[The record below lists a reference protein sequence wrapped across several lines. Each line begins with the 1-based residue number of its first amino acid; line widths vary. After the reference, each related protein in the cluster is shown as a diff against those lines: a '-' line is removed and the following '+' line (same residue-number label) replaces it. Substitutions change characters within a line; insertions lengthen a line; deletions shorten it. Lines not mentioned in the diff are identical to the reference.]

1 MGGLLHDLRYGFRV
15 LFKSPGFTLVAIAAL
30 ALGIGT
36 TSAIFSLV
44 NVFLLRPLPYPD
56 PDRLVAIWQVDLRRG
71 AEHDPISYP
80 NFSDLRTQTRS
91 FEQMAAYVPQSF
103 NLTAGGTQPVRVM
116 GMRVSASLFPM
127 LKTQPFSGR
136 FFTEDEDVLGG
147 NGHVA
152 VLSYGFWQRQF
163 GGNPNIVGAN
173 IMLDGDSYTVT
184 GIMPRSFKLPIQSPA
199 DLWTPLAPFSN
210 RSRSARSLSI
220 VAALRQGVVVEGARA
235 EVATIT
241 RQLENEYKEANSG
254 WQVSVTPL
262 HEDLIKRARPAL
274 LLLLGVVGFVLLI
287 ACANVANLL
296 LARGAARQKE
306 IAIRLAMGA
315 SRFRLVRQLLTESF
329 LLALISGA
337 LGFLLALWGLHIL
350 MTRVPE
356 VPSETNIG
364 LDPKVLLFAVA
375 ASAIS
380 AIVFGLLPALQ
391 MSRPDL
397 NGTLKEGGRAGVAD
411 SHKRRMRSVLVIAE
425 SALSVI
431 LLAGAGMM
439 IKSFVNLQRVDPG
452 FATDNVLVV
461 PISLTPAKYPEESQ
475 RQLFFDQLLQRIRAL
490 PGVQSVG
497 ATSVLPLLGGDRG
510 NAFSIEG
517 RPPLPPGQHLFAGTR
532 EVTPDY
538 FQTMGIRVLKGRS
551 FDTRDTLNSPFVV
564 IINETMAQRFFPGE
578 DPINQRLS
586 LSATPRE
593 PWFTVVG
600 VVSDV
605 HHTGLATPPAAEM
618 YGPFAQDPR
627 STMTVL
633 IRTTQDPAT
642 LGTAVRNEVLAIDKD
657 VPLYGVMTMEQI
669 VSTSIAPVRTT
680 MLLLTIF
687 AVVALAL
694 ALMGIFSFMSYS
706 VVQRTHEIGVRMAL
720 GASQRHVLK
729 MIAGQGMKFVVIGI
743 GIGLVGAVVLGRVMS
758 NLLFNVSAIDPLT
771 FVGVSLVLSVTALI
785 ATLIPARKATRVDPL
800 IAMRYE

>member
-136 FFTEDEDVLGG
+136 FFTEDEDFLGG

-163 GGNPNIVGAN
+163 GGNPNIVGAK

-184 GIMPRSFKLPIQSPA
+184 GIMPRSFKFPIQSPA

-241 RQLENEYKEANSG
+241 RQLEHEYKEANSG
-254 WQVSVTPL
+254 WLVSVTPL

-375 ASAIS
+375 TTA
-380 AIVFGLLPALQ
+380 
-391 MSRPDL
+391 
-397 NGTLKEGGRAGVAD
+397 
-411 SHKRRMRSVLVIAE
+411 
-425 SALSVI
+425 
-431 LLAGAGMM
+431 
-439 IKSFVNLQRVDPG
+439 
-452 FATDNVLVV
+452 FA
-461 PISLTPAKYPEESQ
+461 
-475 RQLFFDQLLQRIRAL
+475 
-490 PGVQSVG
+490 
-497 ATSVLPLLGGDRG
+497 
-510 NAFSIEG
+510 
-517 RPPLPPGQHLFAGTR
+517 
-532 EVTPDY
+532 
-538 FQTMGIRVLKGRS
+538 
-551 FDTRDTLNSPFVV
+551 
-564 IINETMAQRFFPGE
+564 
-578 DPINQRLS
+578 
-586 LSATPRE
+586 
-593 PWFTVVG
+593 
-600 VVSDV
+600 
-605 HHTGLATPPAAEM
+605 
-618 YGPFAQDPR
+618 
-627 STMTVL
+627 
-633 IRTTQDPAT
+633 
-642 LGTAVRNEVLAIDKD
+642 
-657 VPLYGVMTMEQI
+657 
-669 VSTSIAPVRTT
+669 
-680 MLLLTIF
+680 
-687 AVVALAL
+687 AVVTYEAP
-694 ALMGIFSFMSYS
+694 GR
-706 VVQRTHEIGVRMAL
+706 QR
-720 GASQRHVLK
+720 
-729 MIAGQGMKFVVIGI
+729 
-743 GIGLVGAVVLGRVMS
+743 
-758 NLLFNVSAIDPLT
+758 
-771 FVGVSLVLSVTALI
+771 
-785 ATLIPARKATRVDPL
+785 
-800 IAMRYE
+800 